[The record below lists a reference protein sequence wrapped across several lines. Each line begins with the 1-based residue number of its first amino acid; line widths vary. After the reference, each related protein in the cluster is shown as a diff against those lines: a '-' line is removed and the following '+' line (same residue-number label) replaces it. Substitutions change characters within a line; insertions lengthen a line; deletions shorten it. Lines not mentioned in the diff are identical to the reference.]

1 MILVPR
7 PKALESPIMPQ
18 HDTLHAFCNA
28 RLPSIVFAHAPRGMA
43 LPRGGAFD
51 EFEDFPA
58 Q

>member
-1 MILVPR
+1 LTISRPDDPR
-7 PKALESPIMPQ
+7 
-18 HDTLHAFCNA
+18 T